1 MNALSEEMYLSG
13 APVDGLGV
21 ASLVAHTLLLDGTD
35 WQKQTIVPGILS
47 GDVLLPRLQRAR
59 RRLRCGRLRHASRPR
74 GR

>member
-47 GDVLLPRLQRAR
+47 GDVHCCLGYSEPDA
-59 RRLRCGRLRHASRPR
+59 GSDVDVHHVGP
-74 GR
+74 